1 MKRFDMMARHVK
13 PRLLEPIDL
22 QPKPL
27 LRGWLHGISAV
38 AAIVTTIGFLFQVK
52 GDIARGVS
60 LAIFGL
66 SMTVLFIVSTIYHR
80 GDWTGRRETL
90 IRAIDHA
97 NIFVFIAGAYT
108 PMCVIVLTGWVQT
121 ALLAIV
127 WTLAILGVVFCFT
140 TLHLPRWSMI
150 TLYMGM
156 GWLSVVLLPFV
167 AQAISLT
174 PVLWLL
180 AGGAL
185 FTVGALI
192 YALHWP
198 NPFPRLFGYH
208 ELFHLLVVAGIAITT
223 ATIWFWIVPFVPQA
237 AG

>member
-1 MKRFDMMARHVK
+1 MKHFDMVARHVK
-13 PRLLEPIDL
+13 PRMLEPVDL

-27 LRGWLHGISAV
+27 LRGWLHGIAAV
-38 AAIVTTIGFLFQVK
+38 AAMITTIGFIFQAK

-60 LAIFGL
+60 LAVFGL
-66 SMTVLFIVSTIYHR
+66 SMTVLFIVSTVYHL
-80 GDWTGRRETL
+80 GNWNGRRETL

-108 PMCVIVLTGWVQT
+108 PICAIVLTGWVQA
-121 ALLAIV
+121 ALLAIIWV
-127 WTLAILGVVFCFT
+127 LAALGVVFCFAN
-140 TLHLPRWSMI
+140 LHLPRWSMI

-156 GWLSVVLLPFV
+156 GWLSIVLLPFL

-180 AGGAL
+180 GSGVL
-185 FTVGALI
+185 FTIGALI

-198 NPFPRLFGYH
+198 DLLPRLFGYH
-208 ELFHLLVVAGIAITT
+208 ELFHLLVVCGIALTT
-223 ATIWFWIVPFVPQA
+223 ATIWVWVVPFVPH
-237 AG
+237 